1 MNQETEL
8 SIIIP
13 VYNVEPYLRRGAA
26 SVLRQKGVTLEVILV
41 DDGSTDESGRLCDEI
56 AGADS
61 RVRVIH
67 KANGGLSSA
76 RNAGLE
82 LARGTYV
89 TFVDSD
95 DWVEPDC
102 YETALHLMKQY
113 GVDLLC
119 GGRYD
124 VDADTGEKRVGLCPE
139 RTELLSGEEMAGRI
153 FLWDHCD
160 SSACDKVFHRRLF
173 NRLRF
178 PEGVVSEDVPVI
190 YQAALK
196 AERVLLWDRPYYCY
210 YHRKGSI
217 TTAAVSE
224 KTFHFSRHA
233 RAIEGDIRRN
243 HPAIANQA
251 RFLLVRSLSHLLLM
265 LIQGGPAVRS
275 RYAREMGETR
285 RELGTHLGFILT
297 SPYFAGKERLRDL
310 LLASGLYRTIYD
322 LKHKG

>member
-1 MNQETEL
+1 MDNETQL
-8 SIIIP
+8 SIIVP
-13 VYNVEPYLRRGAA
+13 VYNVAPYLRRCAA
-26 SVLRQKGVTLEVILV
+26 SLLSQNGVGLELILV
-41 DDGSTDESGRLCDEI
+41 DNGSTDESGSMCDQI
-56 AGADS
+56 AGEDG

-67 KANGGLSSA
+67 KPNGGLSSA
-76 RNAGLE
+76 RNAGLA
-82 LARGTYV
+82 LAKGTYV

-113 GVDLLC
+113 SADLLC

-124 VDADTGEKRVGLCPE
+124 VDADTGEKTVGLCPTGME
-139 RTELLSGEEMAGRI
+139 VISGEQMAGRI

-173 NRLRF
+173 EHLRF
-178 PEGVVSEDVPVI
+178 PEGVVCEDVPVT
-190 YQAALK
+190 YRAALDS
-196 AERVLLWDRPYYCY
+196 ERVLLWNKPFYCY
-210 YHRKGSI
+210 FHRKGSI
-217 TTAAVSE
+217 STSPVSE

-233 RAIEGDIRRN
+233 RAIEGYIRRN

-275 RYAREMGETR
+275 RYAREIVETR
-285 RELGTHLGFILT
+285 RELGTHLGFVLT
-297 SPYFAGKERLRDL
+297 SPYFGRKERLRDL
-310 LLASGLYRTIYD
+310 LLVSDLYRTIYD

>member
-1 MNQETEL
+1 MDSEIQL
-8 SIIIP
+8 SIIVP
-13 VYNVEPYLRRGAA
+13 VYNVAPYLRRCAA
-26 SVLRQKGVTLEVILV
+26 SLLSQKGVQLELILV
-41 DDGSTDESGRLCDEI
+41 DDGSTDESGTLCDQI
-56 AGADS
+56 AEEDG

-67 KANGGLSSA
+67 KSNEGLSSA

-82 LARGTYV
+82 LAGGTYV

-102 YETALHLMKQY
+102 YESALRLMKQH

-124 VDADTGEKRVGLCPE
+124 VDADTGEKTVGLCP
-139 RTELLSGEEMAGRI
+139 TETEMISGEEMAGRI

-173 NRLRF
+173 ACLRF
-178 PEGVVSEDVPVI
+178 PEGVICEDVPVT
-190 YQAALK
+190 YRAAL
-196 AERVLLWDRPYYCY
+196 ASGRVLLWNQPYYCY
-210 YHRKGSI
+210 FHRKGSI
-217 TTAAVSE
+217 STAPISE

-233 RAIEGDIRRN
+233 RAIEGYIRRN

-265 LIQGGPAVRS
+265 LIQGGRS
-275 RYAREMGETR
+275 QPLCPGNGRNPPGIGDAPGIYPDQSLFCRERAAAGFAAGIR
-285 RELGTHLGFILT
+285 SVSNHL
-297 SPYFAGKERLRDL
+297 
-310 LLASGLYRTIYD
+310 
-322 LKHKG
+322 